1 MSWLELRH
9 NKILEL
15 SRPPADRPEDEISR
29 RANYR
34 FIKRAFDF
42 VLSGIL
48 LVLFSPFLLLIALA
62 IRVTSQDEIL
72 FVQKRVGLNGRQFDM
87 IKFRTMKESTPV
99 PSQLAWGETNDHDVT
114 PLGRVLRRFN
124 LDELPQLF
132 NVLRGEMSLVGPRPE
147 QPYWVGIFSRQIP
160 DYYLRH
166 QLQTGITGWA
176 QVNGWRGATSINRR
190 IEYDLY
196 YLRHWSLWLDLKILF
211 LTLWMKS

>member
-15 SRPPADRPEDEISR
+15 NRLPADRPEDEPSH
-29 RANYR
+29 RADYR

-48 LVLFSPFLLLIALA
+48 LILFSPFLLLLALA
-62 IRVTSQDEIL
+62 IRVTSKDEIL
-72 FVQKRVGLNGRQFDM
+72 FLQKRVGLNGRQFDM
-87 IKFRTMKESTPV
+87 IKFRTMKNSAAI
-99 PSQLAWGETNDHDVT
+99 PSQPAWGETNDNDVT
-114 PLGRVLRRFN
+114 PLGKVLRRFN

-147 QPYWVGIFSRQIP
+147 QPYWVDIFSRQIP
-160 DYYLRH
+160 DYCLRH
-166 QLQTGITGWA
+166 RIHTGITGWA
-176 QVNGWRGATSINRR
+176 QVNGWRGDTSISKR
-190 IEYDLY
+190 IEYDLFY
-196 YLRHWSLWLDLKILF
+196 IRHWSLCLDLKILF